1 MDMKIHFYSERNL
14 LYQATSTNIIAL
26 LDYQA
31 DYWLIDADNEK
42 CPDATLLQPMAASS
56 RLVIQSLISRL
67 LLLKY
72 TISGLPLGQILLAIS
87 KELSG
92 TFSSKV
98 VILHS
103 SERNAKTAYSL

>member
-1 MDMKIHFYSERNL
+1 MDMKIHFHSERNL
-14 LYQATSTNIIAL
+14 LYQATSTNTIAL

-42 CPDATLLQPMAASS
+42 RSNATLLQPMAASS

-67 LLLKY
+67 LLLKH
-72 TISGLPLGQILLAIS
+72 TISGLTLGQILLAIS

-92 TFSSKV
+92 TFSSKA
-98 VILHS
+98 VILYS

>member
-1 MDMKIHFYSERNL
+1 MDMKIHFHSERNL

-42 CPDATLLQPMAASS
+42 RSNATLLQPMAASS

-67 LLLKY
+67 LLLKH
-72 TISGLPLGQILLAIS
+72 TISGLTLGQILLAIS

-92 TFSSKV
+92 TFSSKA
-98 VILHS
+98 VILYS